1 MEKESNGGLASL
13 DTFLKHNNGKVSVLV
28 YRKLKHTDQY
38 FPYKCHHQTSCKES
52 IVSSL
57 FNRAYCVITNKED
70 LAKENARIMQLIKDK
85 KKPTISKTS
94 ITTIANF
101 SHNNKRNPVI
111 SKRMRSE

>member
-13 DTFLKHNNGKVSVLV
+13 DTFLKNNNGKVSVLV

-38 FPYKCHHQTSCKES
+38 FPCKCHHQTSCKES

-85 KKPTISKTS
+85 KNPTISKTS

-111 SKRMRSE
+111 SKRTRSE